1 MEVLQLLGR
10 TSPPAPKVT
19 EGQLGHRAAW
29 RTGLCPMG
37 GSLPEPMGG
46 SLPEPM
52 GGSLPEPMGGSLPE
66 PMGGS
71 LLEPGGGSCAA
82 DRRADR
88 AAGWGAGSGA
98 CTGTPGWRPAV
109 WEELHM
115 SCDLTAPGTTRVLT
129 NGRPAGGSTWRG

>member
-29 RTGLCPMG
+29 RTGLC
-37 GSLPEPMGG
+37 
-46 SLPEPM
+46 
-52 GGSLPEPMGGSLPE
+52 PMGGSLPE